1 MFDYKQELKN
11 FPETFGVY
19 IMKNI
24 NDEIIYIGKA
34 NNLKQRVNQYFNG
47 QDKRI
52 KIESLR
58 KQVER
63 IEFIITASEMEALI
77 LENNLIKQNKPKF
90 NTLLKDDKTY
100 PYIEV
105 TLYEDFPRLIISPVI
120 KNNGSKYF
128 GPFPDKKALNN
139 IIDTLQK
146 IYKLRTCNNLNKN
159 GCLYYHM
166 KTCSAPCKNLIS
178 KEMYIQG
185 IGKCID
191 ILSGKNSE
199 IIKEFTEKM
208 FEVAENLEFEKAQE
222 YKNII
227 EDLKYIASKQRISS
241 IKDIEEDVIVC
252 EKVLD
257 VAIIVL
263 FEVRNGNIIGQKR
276 FFMEEYLD
284 ENSEDIVSSF
294 IKQYYYNLT
303 YLPKNI
309 ILENKLI
316 EQENIEKYLNSLR
329 GTNVD
334 IIIPQ
339 KGKHKKLLELAKQN
353 LNIIALEYKNKEESK
368 KKKETEGW
376 NNLSNL
382 LNINNLKRIESF
394 DISHTS
400 GSLAVASMVVF
411 ENGKPNKKAYRK
423 FKLEIDQNDDY
434 KSMQEVIRRRFTDE
448 KLLETLPDVLFIDGG
463 EGQVG
468 AAKEVLEELNIN
480 IPIVGMVKDDSH
492 NTKDLL
498 FNGKELGLKK
508 SSPEFKLVVNIQDET
523 HNFAINYHK
532 QLRSKNMIYSKLDDI
547 KGIGEIKKKL
557 LLEEFKT
564 IENIKNASVEELCKI
579 KGINEELAKNI
590 KISL

>member
-19 IMKNI
+19 IMKDI

-105 TLYEDFPRLIISPVI
+105 TLYEDFPRLIVSPAI

-128 GPFPDKKALNN
+128 GPFPDRKALNN

-185 IGKCID
+185 INKCID

-241 IKDIEEDVIVC
+241 IKDIEEDIIVC
-252 EKVLD
+252 EKVLG

-276 FFMEEYLD
+276 FFMEEHLD
-284 ENSEDIVSSF
+284 ESSEDIVSSF
-294 IKQYYYNLT
+294 VKQYYYNLA

-316 EQENIEKYLNSLR
+316 EQENIEKYLSSLR

-339 KGKHKKLLELAKQN
+339 KGKYKKLLELAKQN
-353 LNIIALEYKNKEESK
+353 LNIISLEYKNKEESK

-382 LNINNLKRIESF
+382 LNINHLKRIESF

-411 ENGKPNKKAYRK
+411 EDGKPDKKAYRK

-448 KLLETLPDVLFIDGG
+448 KLLETLPDVLFVDGG

-498 FNGKELGLKK
+498 FNGEELGFKK
-508 SSPEFKLVVNIQDET
+508 NSSEFKLVVNIQDET

-532 QLRSKNMIYSKLDDI
+532 QLRSKNMVHSKLDDI

-564 IENIKNASVEELCKI
+564 IENIKNASIEELCKI
-579 KGINEELAKNI
+579 KGINEELAKKI

>member
-105 TLYEDFPRLIISPVI
+105 TLYEDFPRLIVSPAI

-128 GPFPDKKALNN
+128 GPFPDRKALNN

-185 IGKCID
+185 INKCID

-241 IKDIEEDVIVC
+241 IKDIEEDIIVC
-252 EKVLD
+252 EKVLG

-276 FFMEEYLD
+276 FFMEGYLD
-284 ENSEDIVSSF
+284 ESSEDIVSSF
-294 IKQYYYNLT
+294 IKQYYYNLA

-316 EQENIEKYLNSLR
+316 EQENIEKYLSSLR
-329 GTNVD
+329 GINVD

-339 KGKHKKLLELAKQN
+339 KGKHKKLLELSKQN

-376 NNLSNL
+376 DNLSNL

-423 FKLEIDQNDDY
+423 FKLKIDQNDDY

-498 FNGKELGLKK
+498 FNGEELGFKK
-508 SSPEFKLVVNIQDET
+508 NSSEFKLVVNIQDET

-532 QLRSKNMIYSKLDDI
+532 QLRSKNMVHSKLDDI
-547 KGIGEIKKKL
+547 KGIGEVKKKL

-579 KGINEELAKNI
+579 KGINEELAKKI

>member
-105 TLYEDFPRLIISPVI
+105 TLYEDFPRLIVSPAI

-128 GPFPDKKALNN
+128 GPFPDRKALNN

-185 IGKCID
+185 INKCID

-241 IKDIEEDVIVC
+241 VKDIEEDVIVC

-276 FFMEEYLD
+276 FFMEGYLD
-284 ENSEDIVSSF
+284 ESSEDIVSSF
-294 IKQYYYNLT
+294 IKQYYYNLA

-316 EQENIEKYLNSLR
+316 EQENIEKYLSSLR
-329 GTNVD
+329 GTSVD

-339 KGKHKKLLELAKQN
+339 KGKHKKLLELSKQN

-376 NNLSNL
+376 DNLSNL

-498 FNGKELGLKK
+498 FNGEELGFKK
-508 SSPEFKLVVNIQDET
+508 NSSEFKLVVNIQDET

-532 QLRSKNMIYSKLDDI
+532 QLRSKNMVHSKLDDI

-557 LLEEFKT
+557 LLEKFKT
-564 IENIKNASVEELCKI
+564 IENIKNASLDELCKI
-579 KGINEELAKNI
+579 RGINEELAKKI

>member
-24 NDEIIYIGKA
+24 SDEIIYIGKA

-58 KQVER
+58 KQVEK

-105 TLYEDFPRLIISPVI
+105 TLYEDFPRLIISPAI
-120 KNNGSKYF
+120 KNNGSKYL
-128 GPFPDKKALNN
+128 GPFPDRKALNN

-185 IGKCID
+185 INKCID

-208 FEVAENLEFEKAQE
+208 LEAAENLEFEKAQE

-241 IKDIEEDVIVC
+241 VKDIEEDIIVC

-257 VAIIVL
+257 TVIIVL
-263 FEVRNGNIIGQKR
+263 FEIRNGNIIGQKR
-276 FFMEEYLD
+276 FFMEEHLD
-284 ENSEDIVSSF
+284 ESSEDIVSSF
-294 IKQYYYNLT
+294 IKQYYYNLA

-309 ILENKLI
+309 ILENKLM
-316 EQENIEKYLNSLR
+316 EQENIEKYLSNLR

-353 LNIIALEYKNKEESK
+353 LNIISLEYKNKEESK
-368 KKKETEGW
+368 KKKEIEGW

-434 KSMQEVIRRRFTDE
+434 KSMQEVIKRRFTDE

-468 AAKEVLEELNIN
+468 AVKEVLKELNIN

-498 FNGKELGLKK
+498 FNGEELGLKK
-508 SSPEFKLVVNIQDET
+508 NSFEFKLVVNIQDET

-532 QLRSKNMIYSKLDDI
+532 QLRSKNMVHSKLDDI

-564 IENIKNASVEELCKI
+564 IENIKNASIEELCKI
-579 KGINEELAKNI
+579 KGINEELAKKI

>member
-24 NDEIIYIGKA
+24 SGEIIYIGKA

-58 KQVER
+58 KQIER
-63 IEFIITASEMEALI
+63 IEFVVTASEMEALI

-100 PYIEV
+100 PYIEI
-105 TLYEDFPRLIISPVI
+105 TLYEDFPRLTISPAI

-128 GPFPDKKALNN
+128 GPFPDRKALNN

-146 IYKLRTCNNLNKN
+146 IYKLRTCGNLNKN

-185 IGKCID
+185 INKCID

-208 FEVAENLEFEKAQE
+208 LEAAENLEFEKAQE

-241 IKDIEEDVIVC
+241 IKDIEEDIIVC
-252 EKVLD
+252 EKILD
-257 VAIIVL
+257 TAIIVL
-263 FEVRNGNIIGQKR
+263 FEIRNGNIIGQKR
-276 FFMEEYLD
+276 FFMEGYLD
-284 ENSEDIVSSF
+284 ESSEDIVSSF
-294 IKQYYYNLT
+294 IKQYYYNLA

-316 EQENIEKYLNSLR
+316 EQENIEKYLSSLR
-329 GTNVD
+329 GTNLD

-382 LNINNLKRIESF
+382 FNINHLKRIEAY

-411 ENGKPNKKAYRK
+411 EDGKPYKKAYRK

-434 KSMQEVIRRRFTDE
+434 KSMQEVIRRRFIDE

-463 EGQVG
+463 EMQVG

-492 NTKDLL
+492 NTKDLF
-498 FNGKELGLKK
+498 FNGEELGLKK
-508 SSPEFKLVVNIQDET
+508 NSSEFKLVVNIQDET

-532 QLRSKNMIYSKLDDI
+532 QLRSKNMVHSKLDDI

-564 IENIKNASVEELCKI
+564 IENIKNASIEELCKI
-579 KGINEELAKNI
+579 RGINEELAKKI

>member
-19 IMKNI
+19 IMKDI

-105 TLYEDFPRLIISPVI
+105 TLYEDFPRLIVSPAI

-128 GPFPDKKALNN
+128 GPFPDRKALNN

-185 IGKCID
+185 INKCID

-241 IKDIEEDVIVC
+241 IKDIEEDIIVC
-252 EKVLD
+252 EKVLG

-276 FFMEEYLD
+276 FFMEGYLD
-284 ENSEDIVSSF
+284 ESSEDIVSSF
-294 IKQYYYNLT
+294 IKQYYYNLA

-316 EQENIEKYLNSLR
+316 EQENIEKYLSSLR
-329 GTNVD
+329 GINVD

-434 KSMQEVIRRRFTDE
+434 KSMQEVVRRRFTDE
-448 KLLETLPDVLFIDGG
+448 KLLETLPDVLFVDGG

-498 FNGKELGLKK
+498 FNGEELGFKK
-508 SSPEFKLVVNIQDET
+508 NSSEFKLVVNIQDET

-532 QLRSKNMIYSKLDDI
+532 QLRSKNMVHSKLDDI

-564 IENIKNASVEELCKI
+564 IENIKNASIEELCKI
-579 KGINEELAKNI
+579 KGINEELAKKI

>member
-128 GPFPDKKALNN
+128 GPFPDRKALNN

-208 FEVAENLEFEKAQE
+208 FKAAENLEFEKAQE

-241 IKDIEEDVIVC
+241 VKDIEEDVIVC
-252 EKVLD
+252 EKVLG

-276 FFMEEYLD
+276 FFMEGYLD
-284 ENSEDIVSSF
+284 ESSEDIVSSF
-294 IKQYYYNLT
+294 IKQYYYNLA

-316 EQENIEKYLNSLR
+316 EQENIKKYLSSLR

-339 KGKHKKLLELAKQN
+339 KGKHKKLLELSKQN

-376 NNLSNL
+376 DNLSNL

-498 FNGKELGLKK
+498 FNGEELGFKK
-508 SSPEFKLVVNIQDET
+508 NSSEFKLVVNIQDET

-532 QLRSKNMIYSKLDDI
+532 QLRSKNMVHSKLDDI

-557 LLEEFKT
+557 LLEKFKT
-564 IENIKNASVEELCKI
+564 IENIKNASLDELCKI
-579 KGINEELAKNI
+579 RGINEELAKKI